1 MYHYFYITINRA
13 NNKYYYGIHS
23 TKNLNDGYLGSGN
36 ALKRAIRKYGK
47 SLFIKYIIS
56 YHNTRHEA
64 LEHEAM
70 VVNSDVTDDP
80 LSYNICKGG
89 RSGPEE
95 HNEQSKRRMGWS
107 RGIPHSEEWKEN
119 IGKSLRGRDIS
130 KSHRLNISKSWKT
143 REPASE
149 ATRKLMSIAKTGKI
163 RARGYD
169 SKLFGR
175 NHSENTKKKMSR
187 SCSFNITNTFNGIN
201 YLNLTDAFKS
211 FDNPEN
217 ISFNTFCLR
226 MKSAN
231 YIANS
236 ETMKR
241 KHKKALTNGSIN
253 SILSKTI

>member
-56 YHNTRHEA
+56 YHNTRYEA

-70 VVNSDVTDDP
+70 VVNSDVTEDP

-95 HNEQSKRRMGWS
+95 HTEASKKRMGWS
-107 RGIPHSEEWKEN
+107 KGIPHSAEWKEN
-119 IGKSLRGRDIS
+119 IGKALRGRDIS
-130 KSHRLNISKSWKT
+130 KSHRNNISKSWKT
-143 REPASE
+143 RPAVTE
-149 ATRKLMSIAKTGKI
+149 ETRKLMSIARTGKI
-163 RARGYD
+163 GPRGNA

-175 NHSENTKKKMSR
+175 HHSENTKKKMSR
-187 SCSFNITNTFNGIN
+187 SCNFNISNTFNGIN
-201 YLNLTDAFKS
+201 YVNLRDAFNA
-211 FDNPEN
+211 FDNRED

-231 YIANS
+231 YMANS
-236 ETMKR
+236 EIMKR
-241 KHKKALTNGSIN
+241 KHKKALTNTN
-253 SILSKTI
+253 RNAILSETT